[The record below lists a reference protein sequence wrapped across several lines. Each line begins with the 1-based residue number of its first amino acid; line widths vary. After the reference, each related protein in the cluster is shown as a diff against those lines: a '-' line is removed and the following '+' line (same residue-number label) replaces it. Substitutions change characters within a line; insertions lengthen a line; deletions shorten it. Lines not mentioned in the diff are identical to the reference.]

1 MELYIPDAKIFNSS
15 TVSTVQLLNST
26 YQQIS
31 YFTVNSDMTTHSLNI
46 CVYCGSSSGNDPLIL
61 DYAATFG
68 KLIATKGYRLIY
80 GGSSL
85 GVMGVLANSVMD
97 NGGEVIGV
105 IPGNLFRKEVA
116 HTGITQLIT
125 VADMHERKSKMAG
138 LADAFVALP
147 GGFGTLEELFE
158 IITWNQI
165 GIFSKPVTVF
175 NPNGFYNHLIQMID
189 HAVKVGF
196 IKPDNRKIVNVAKT
210 LEECLE
216 ICRIR

>member
-1 MELYIPDAKIFNSS
+1 MAIDWFRLNIPSDGRF
-15 TVSTVQLLNST
+15 LLKKTDLTN
-26 YQQIS
+26 
-31 YFTVNSDMTTHSLNI
+31 HSMNI
-46 CVYCGSSSGNDPLIL
+46 CVYCGSSTGNDPSIL
-61 DYAATFG
+61 ENAATFG
-68 KLIATKGYRLIY
+68 KLIATKGHRLIY

-85 GVMGVLANSVMD
+85 GVMGILANSVME

-116 HTGITQLIT
+116 HTGITELIT

-138 LADAFVALP
+138 LADSFVALP

-196 IKPDNRKIVNVAKT
+196 IKPDNRNILRVART
-210 LEECLE
+210 LDECLE
-216 ICRIR
+216 MSGSF